1 MDVRQLLLLALALA
15 VPLVLFALGKPR
27 LVLGWVCITLS
38 VHIFDT
44 TIFTNL
50 PAARVVGL
58 LYLPYAL
65 LTARSWLRAAP
76 AQVAVFGLIYLAIL
90 GIIFGFVIPWPDTT
104 GHRPFNMTAP
114 GRAIVYLTRL
124 LVDLSLTVFV
134 AHELRKPGAIFFLG
148 RMFVLGATLSALA
161 GLLLLVMPGFDPY
174 FAITGLRH
182 LNGIQ
187 FVRARGLSFE
197 PRGLGMACVYSLM
210 ILIIKPGHLTFQRQG
225 LMLIN
230 VLGMLVSYSSSSLVL
245 FAAGIITVATLL
257 SRGMRRTI
265 FKIVLIASAF
275 TVIGAFTL
283 PQQFAIAKQ
292 TVIEHLDPTIRL
304 RGAEPENLGQV
315 IAYRLDSFDASA
327 LLFLFDQPVYAFIGT
342 GPGMMLLPASNYVPP
357 GLFSA
362 MYPPE
367 RGLDGLPTHGPLL
380 ELSNGGVIALA
391 AWIIQIMFC
400 WRALRIVWRRQTNPQ
415 HAQEW
420 QFSRG
425 LFIIGVVFYTIQTSI
440 TSPIWAVL
448 LGIGWSAALLVNR
461 QARLTGSSE
470 RNEAALRTPVLPS
483 DMAGAHS

>member
-1 MDVRQLLLLALALA
+1 MDVQQLLLLAVALA
-15 VPLVLFALGKPR
+15 VPLVLFTIGKPR
-27 LVLGWVCITLS
+27 LVLGWVGITLS

-65 LTARSWLRAAP
+65 LTAPSWFRTAP
-76 AQVAVFGLIYLAIL
+76 AQIAVISLIYLMVL
-90 GIIFGFVIPWPDTT
+90 GVIFGFVIPWPDTT

-114 GRAIVYLTRL
+114 GRAVVYLTRL

-134 AHELRKPGAIFFLG
+134 AHELRKPGAIFFLA
-148 RMFVLGATLSALA
+148 RTFVLGATLSALA
-161 GLLLLVMPGFDPY
+161 GLLLLVIPGFDPY
-174 FAITGLRH
+174 FAITGLRN

-210 ILIIKPGHLTFQRQG
+210 ILIIKPVRLTFQRQW

-230 VLGMLVSYSSSSLVL
+230 VLGMLVSYSSSSLAL
-245 FAAGIITVATLL
+245 FAAGIITAATLL

-265 FKIVLIASAF
+265 MKIVLVASAF
-275 TVIGAFTL
+275 TLIGALTL

-304 RGAEPENLGQV
+304 RGAEPENLGQA

-327 LLFLFDQPVYAFIGT
+327 LLFLFDQPLYIFIGT

-380 ELSNGGVIALA
+380 ELSNGGVITLA
-391 AWIIQIMFC
+391 AWIVQIILC
-400 WRALRIVWRRQTNPQ
+400 WRALRIVWRRQTDPQ
-415 HAQEW
+415 RAQEW
-420 QFSRG
+420 QFGRG
-425 LFIIGVVFYTIQTSI
+425 LFLIGVVFYTIQTSI

-448 LGIGWSAALLVNR
+448 LGIGWAAALLTNR
-461 QARLTGSSE
+461 QAQLSGSSARKE
-470 RNEAALRTPVLPS
+470 VALRTEPLPS
-483 DMAGAHS
+483 SMSGAHS